1 MYSGFLLTEQRSD
14 QTDRILSNSSQLLEN
29 CKRKLS
35 SSSIFYKVTRIYHE
49 FLSWKFEAV
58 PAGNLVLIA
67 NRAKRLLEL
76 MAEIGEESR
85 PAFLHKER
93 IIEHMVVQCGKLKF
107 RTIGPMHYV
116 MKHLIKVIKLQQ

>member
-14 QTDRILSNSSQLLEN
+14 QIDKILFNSSQLLEN

-49 FLSWKFEAV
+49 FLRWKFEAV

-76 MAEIGEESR
+76 IEEIREENR
-85 PAFLHKER
+85 PTFLHKER

-107 RTIGPMHYV
+107 RAMNPMHYV
-116 MKHLIKVIKLQQ
+116 MKHLIKVLKLEQ